1 MKGNVMI
8 NTNGSRKSTLKSKH
22 LFIIYIII
30 FSIILTPNIRIN
42 GIPSFRIEQVIV
54 ILFSISIFI
63 RFILRKRVEFT
74 NYKFP
79 IMYFIFSFFIMLS
92 ILIGSIKGISVIPND
107 FFEIYKIYI
116 YIGIYLIFRTIIK
129 NEDDKIKIINVI
141 RICLVVSVII
151 SIQQYFNILNLN
163 DKYVPLIAPTQFRTL
178 VNNYPYPRVIGLTS
192 NPNEYAVMP
201 GIGAIIS
208 WALYSVTREKKN
220 LVYLLIFI
228 LGVLMTLSRSG
239 FAFMVAGITTY
250 TFLYFIKYGFRN
262 TRFTGVKINTRAI
275 RFIMFAILILII
287 LSIIIFI
294 YLPKDLTWRLIAGF
308 DIKKDNSFQAR
319 LSNWVEHIDYF
330 KMSPFFGLGPA
341 KSIDYIHHVDNEWLL
356 FLRRYGVIG
365 CSYIVI
371 TFIYPFIRSKD
382 KFLKSIYFAT
392 LAGSALY
399 MIPAIIYHSF
409 QVMPLMVILAAL
421 VSVESKKQIG

>member
-1 MKGNVMI
+1 MI
-8 NTNGSRKSTLKSKH
+8 NKNGSRKSILKSKN

-79 IMYFIFSFFIMLS
+79 IMYSIFSFFIMLS
-92 ILIGSIKGISVIPND
+92 ILIGSIKGIKVIPND

-116 YIGIYLIFRTIIK
+116 YIGIYIIFRAIIK

-141 RICLVVSVII
+141 RICLAVSVII

-163 DKYVPLIAPTQFRTL
+163 DKYVPLIAPTQFKTL
-178 VNNYPYPRVIGLTS
+178 VNNYPYPRVIGMTS
-192 NPNEYAVMP
+192 NPNEYAIMP

-208 WALYSVTREKKN
+208 WAMYSVTREKKN
-220 LVYLLIFI
+220 LIYLLIFI
-228 LGVLMTLSRSG
+228 LGALMTLSRSG
-239 FAFMVAGITTY
+239 FAFMVVGIITY

-262 TRFTGVKINTRAI
+262 TRFTGVKINTRAV
-275 RFIMFAILILII
+275 RFIMFAILTLII
-287 LSIIIFI
+287 LSTIIFI
-294 YLPKDLTWRLIAGF
+294 YLPKELTWRLIAGF
-308 DIKKDNSFQAR
+308 DIKYDNSFQAR

-330 KMSPFFGLGPA
+330 KISPFFGLGPA
-341 KSIDYIHHVDNEWLL
+341 KSIEYEHHVDNEWLF
-356 FLRRYGVIG
+356 FLRRYGIIG
-365 CSYIVI
+365 CFYIVLA
-371 TFIYPFIRSKD
+371 FIIPFIKSKD
-382 KFLKSIYFAT
+382 KFFKLIYFSVLTA
-392 LAGSALY
+392 SAVY
-399 MIPAIIYHSF
+399 MIVANVYSSF
-409 QVMPLMVILAAL
+409 QVMPLIIILASL
-421 VSVESKKQIG
+421 VLNDKKNKMKWGT

>member
-178 VNNYPYPRVIGLTS
+178 VNN
-192 NPNEYAVMP
+192 
-201 GIGAIIS
+201 
-208 WALYSVTREKKN
+208 
-220 LVYLLIFI
+220 
-228 LGVLMTLSRSG
+228 
-239 FAFMVAGITTY
+239 
-250 TFLYFIKYGFRN
+250 
-262 TRFTGVKINTRAI
+262 
-275 RFIMFAILILII
+275 
-287 LSIIIFI
+287 
-294 YLPKDLTWRLIAGF
+294 
-308 DIKKDNSFQAR
+308 
-319 LSNWVEHIDYF
+319 
-330 KMSPFFGLGPA
+330 
-341 KSIDYIHHVDNEWLL
+341 
-356 FLRRYGVIG
+356 
-365 CSYIVI
+365 
-371 TFIYPFIRSKD
+371 
-382 KFLKSIYFAT
+382 
-392 LAGSALY
+392 
-399 MIPAIIYHSF
+399 
-409 QVMPLMVILAAL
+409 
-421 VSVESKKQIG
+421 